1 MSNYTK
7 GYTPTDWQ
15 DGDVITEEK
24 IDHIEEGV
32 ADAHAWLAD
41 IENAGFVTATEVQA
55 MIDAALESESSAEQF
70 V

>member
-1 MSNYTK
+1 MSEYTK

-41 IENAGFVTATEVQA
+41 IEGADFVTAAEVQA
-55 MIDAALESESSAEQF
+55 MIEAALESEGSVE
-70 V
+70 